1 LADEGEDPEE
11 FATFT
16 PIKFKKQSFGGN
28 STKYTIVI
36 EGAGDDIYE
45 LTVLKNIDGTTL
57 FISAKEYDDPLRES
71 STSIFASLSMIA
83 AVAMVAM

>member
-16 PIKFKKQSFGGN
+16 PIKFKKQVVNG
-28 STKYTIVI
+28 TKYTIVI

-45 LTVLKNIDGTTL
+45 LTVVKKIDGTTEFL
-57 FISAKEYDDPLRES
+57 SAKEYDDPLRES
-71 STSIFASLSMIA
+71 STSIFASLYMIA